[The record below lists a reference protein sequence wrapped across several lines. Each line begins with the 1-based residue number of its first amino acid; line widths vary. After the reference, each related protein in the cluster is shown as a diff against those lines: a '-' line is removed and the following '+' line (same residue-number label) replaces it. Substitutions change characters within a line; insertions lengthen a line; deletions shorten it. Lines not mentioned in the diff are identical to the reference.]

1 MLDVLSTIKSKDLW
15 WTELQY
21 GKIINLISNQRNV
34 KQNSVVKKKKKMPS
48 T

>member
-15 WTELQY
+15 WRTELQY

-34 KQNSVVKKKKKMPS
+34 KQNNVVKKKKMPS